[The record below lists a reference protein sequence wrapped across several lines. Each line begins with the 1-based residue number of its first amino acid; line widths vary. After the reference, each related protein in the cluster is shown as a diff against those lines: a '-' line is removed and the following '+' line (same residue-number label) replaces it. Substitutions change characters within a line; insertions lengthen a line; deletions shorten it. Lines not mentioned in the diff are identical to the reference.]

1 MDPGCTFS
9 IKEVKFVWS
18 FKKSEINFAWPTL
31 SFSKSL
37 HVGNDEWV
45 ISFYVD
51 RDRLTRTT
59 DNYFSVSLENH
70 SEVPKTLA
78 HVELSL
84 SSKSHTTDVNFDHE
98 FSKGEMKRAFPRF
111 APKNLYIDENG
122 ALLEEVNL
130 TCTVSD
136 FLPIC
141 LVSDVS
147 ITQTLGRY
155 LPTYT
160 TKSWQ
165 GQCI

>member
-18 FKKSEINFAWPTL
+18 FKKSAINFATKR
-31 SFSKSL
+31 FSNVL
-37 HVGNDEWV
+37 HVGNCLWE
-45 ISFYVD
+45 ISFYVN
-51 RDRLTRTT
+51 RDRSTN
-59 DNYFSVSLENH
+59 NYFSVSLENH

-84 SSKSHTTDVNFDHE
+84 ISKRHATTGNFAHE